1 MDALKSAGR
10 AIIRTPSK
18 AKQWS
23 GSRHKKLPENWTDTK
38 ETLLEGMAFSLKYLG
53 MTLVEEPKGEDM
65 AAMAVKRIV
74 VMAKGSSKK
83 LRKVMLTVS
92 PKGILLQ
99 DLETHELIE
108 SISIFRISYCTA
120 DKVYDK
126 VFAYVAQSVH
136 SETLEC
142 HAFLSSKKKVA
153 QAVTLTVAQAFRV
166 AFEFWQTA
174 KEAKSQKQVM
184 HSQEKEKVQIAVSAL
199 INENVVEV
207 PYSPPLALL
216 DLDDRTMAAPPHVQ
230 SGNPF
235 LQLTGSLGNNNVV
248 EIDDDL
254 DEAFAK
260 LAHSR
265 TNPQC
270 LDIGV
275 SPSDLQSEDDLSPV
289 RDHRVDPQSP
299 NEKDIFSL

>member
-18 AKQWS
+18 AKQWG
-23 GSRHKKLPENWTDTK
+23 GSRHTKLPENWTDTK

-99 DLETHELIE
+99 DLESHELIE

-126 VFAYVAQSVH
+126 VFAYVAQNTQ
-136 SETLEC
+136 SETMEC
-142 HAFLSSKKKVA
+142 HAFLSCKKKVA

-174 KEAKSQKQVM
+174 KEAKSRNQA
-184 HSQEKEKVQIAVSAL
+184 EKKKVKIAVSAQV
-199 INENVVEV
+199 NENVVPV
-207 PYSPPLALL
+207 PSSPPLALL
-216 DLDDRTMAAPPHVQ
+216 DLDDHTVAATPLVQ

-235 LQLTGSLGNNNVV
+235 LQLTGSLGNNTVLD
-248 EIDDDL
+248 IDDDL
-254 DEAFAK
+254 DEAFAR

-275 SPSDLQSEDDLSPV
+275 SPQDLQSEDDLSPV
-289 RDHRVDPQSP
+289 RDHPVDPQSP
-299 NEKDIFSL
+299 NEKDLFSL